1 MSLYFKD
8 GLKVRISQLDGD
20 NAPRPLPLSSGF
32 TEASI
37 YEVLGMHIPAETGEA
52 WLILKNDRDEMW
64 FIQTDMFESL
74 QAVRWIFTAETARL
88 ALTLRSILVSD
99 LAWLRELS
107 LLPYSFESSTTVWRA
122 RFISRG

>member
-1 MSLYFKD
+1 MSLYFKA

-64 FIQTDMFESL
+64 FISNRH
-74 QAVRWIFTAETARL
+74 VRIVAGGSVDIHRRNGKTGTIVE
-88 ALTLRSILVSD
+88 VK
-99 LAWLRELS
+99 
-107 LLPYSFESSTTVWRA
+107 
-122 RFISRG
+122 SRP